1 MDILWWSHTH
11 KKTFN
16 WPQRAA
22 KAAAAT
28 HMSVRFHPKQL
39 TMFDFTYRQ
48 IFHSVDDIITIQ
60 ISFIR
65 LNGPSKCVTRKMKIK
80 FQGCRQW
87 MSHLF
92 LCTIKREFL
101 MSTFIEQKITLNTL
115 QHFILIQFSGFCA
128 YVLCVCVCGIVF
140 LGCEV
145 CAFFDYRFY
154 HIFFRLITNF

>member
-1 MDILWWSHTH
+1 
-11 KKTFN
+11 
-16 WPQRAA
+16 
-22 KAAAAT
+22 
-28 HMSVRFHPKQL
+28 MSVRFHPKL

-65 LNGPSKCVTRKMKIK
+65 LNGPTKCVTRKMKIK

-87 MSHLF
+87 MSYRF

-115 QHFILIQFSGFCA
+115 QHFLLIQFSGFCA
-128 YVLCVCVCGIVF
+128 CFVCVRVRVCSLSFWVVKFVHF
-140 LGCEV
+140 LILS
-145 CAFFDYRFY
+145 Y
-154 HIFFRLITNF
+154 IFFV